1 MFAEELPEFE
11 ELYHWIPNCL
21 DAKISQADLSAYAI
35 LYVHGG
41 VYADMDT
48 MPLLPLDPLIDAAL
62 EAALGRDLV
71 LLPTISRPD
80 EDLEIRGVGGLEE
93 PFSLD
98 TDLMVSTAPR
108 HPFFLEALR
117 SIREYVVKHNQTVCG
132 RDRRTPTYDLM
143 FLTAWGRLSMLA
155 RSWQNGLKQSQLHF
169 LESLFLREPVDA
181 TLVHLVL
188 HVLPHHDL
196 EDLAA
201 QPPPRKHGARLER
214 WLERMQR
221 MPGTRKAKTLPLPEE
236 YGEVQALFQGDDL
249 ILVPVAVSPA
259 YDKRQLR
266 ELHLKCRDNSSCFRE
281 NVSSTAQQQF
291 PERDPRNNF
300 LLVFNDDGGIWEGS
314 WTAAEQQQFRQAA
327 AAAAATA
334 REEL

>member
-1 MFAEELPEFE
+1 MLWRFTVTSPWIQWILPTYHAGRVEHTVHQQFWSAKPETWPPEWRSFSSFWQRSNWTWRFWTDEDEERLFAEELPEFE

-21 DAKISQADLSAYAI
+21 DAKISQADLSAYGI

-48 MPLLPLDPLIDAAL
+48 MPLLPLDLLIDAAV
-62 EAALGRDLV
+62 EAAQGRDLV

-80 EDLEIRGVGGLEE
+80 EDLEIRGVGGIED

-117 SIREYVVKHNQTVCG
+117 SIRDYVVKHNQSVCG

-155 RSWQNGLKQSQLHF
+155 RSWQNGLNQTQLHF

-181 TLVHLVL
+181 TLAHLAL
-188 HVLPHHDL
+188 HVLSHHSL
-196 EDLAA
+196 EEL
-201 QPPPRKHGARLER
+201 QAREKRRSCRCQRNLVKFKFFFRQTISSWHR
-214 WLERMQR
+214 WRR
-221 MPGTRKAKTLPLPEE
+221 ALPLRSAS
-236 YGEVQALFQGDDL
+236 YG
-249 ILVPVAVSPA
+249 
-259 YDKRQLR
+259 
-266 ELHLKCRDNSSCFRE
+266 
-281 NVSSTAQQQF
+281 
-291 PERDPRNNF
+291 NF
-300 LLVFNDDGGIWEGS
+300 I
-314 WTAAEQQQFRQAA
+314 
-327 AAAAATA
+327 
-334 REEL
+334 

>member
-1 MFAEELPEFE
+1 M
-11 ELYHWIPNCL
+11 

-41 VYADMDT
+41 LYADMDT
-48 MPLLPLDPLIDAAL
+48 MPLLPLDPLIDAAV
-62 EAALGRDLV
+62 AAAQGRDLV
-71 LLPTISRPD
+71 LLPTIRRPD

-117 SIREYVVKHNQTVCG
+117 SIREYLVKHNQTVCG
-132 RDRRTPTYDLM
+132 RDRRRPTYDLM

-155 RSWQNGLKQSQLHF
+155 RSWQSGLNQSQLHF

-181 TLVHLVL
+181 SLVHLAL

-196 EDLAA
+196 GHLAA
-201 QPPPRKHGARLER
+201 RPPPRSEQRLER

-221 MPGTRKAKTLPLPEE
+221 TPGTRREKTLRLPEE
-236 YGEVQALFQGDDL
+236 YGEVQVLFQGDDL
-249 ILVPVAVSPA
+249 ILAPVAMSPA
-259 YDKRQLR
+259 FDKRQLR

-291 PERDPRNNF
+291 PERDPRQNF

-314 WTAAEQQQFRQAA
+314 WTAAEQQQFLEA

-334 REEL
+334 LKEEL